1 MSSRNQISKLQMRKQ
16 VITEKQKN
24 YDLKFKMSAIKCAEK
39 TTNRQAARKFAV
51 DVSMIRQQ
59 YLQQIN
65 SKRKRL
71 AGAERK
77 PVLGDL
83 EELLEKIIDER
94 EKHYHVACKIL
105 TVWAQELAME
115 LAVDGCS
122 IL

>member
-16 VITEKQKN
+16 VMTEKRKN
-24 YDLKFKMSAIKCAEK
+24 YDLKFKMSAIKCAEE

-59 YLQQIN
+59 YIQQIK

-71 AGAERK
+71 AGAGRK
-77 PVLGDL
+77 PVLCDL
-83 EELLEKIIDER
+83 EELLEKISDER

-105 TVWAQELAME
+105 TVWA
-115 LAVDGCS
+115 
-122 IL
+122 